1 MATVVCPHALPHAQL
16 SSDWSRGWPPLY
28 RTHSTSI
35 ISEPPSSPGG
45 ATPVSQVRRIE
56 AHRAMPS
63 AVELGVQVAPSYPT
77 PKLFPS
83 DAHPPS
89 GRPASQGQ
97 DGGLEAA
104 PPAGRLP
111 CHFLVS
117 GRWASQRQPRTPG
130 KGATRETWPQ
140 VKAAFCTN
148 FSGFRG
154 LGFCFFLLS
163 GNA

>member
-1 MATVVCPHALPHAQL
+1 MCSPVATVVCPHALPHAQL

-83 DAHPPS
+83 DTHPQAGQPAKVRMGAWRRPLLQAGYPATS
-89 GRPASQGQ
+89 WSLVGGQVSANLGLRGRVP
-97 DGGLEAA
+97 
-104 PPAGRLP
+104 
-111 CHFLVS
+111 
-117 GRWASQRQPRTPG
+117 PG
-130 KGATRETWPQ
+130 KPGPR
-140 VKAAFCTN
+140 
-148 FSGFRG
+148 
-154 LGFCFFLLS
+154 
-163 GNA
+163 